1 MKTVKRLIADRIA
14 CSIEIHSVS
23 NRFAPGLLLIA
34 IVSPICTTC
43 TTVWRTELTSI
54 ESIRSVPTDA
64 PFLKAHTIES
74 RVYVLKNWRIEH
86 PAQMIVGTGLL
97 YDASRHEAIEGEF
110 RVPFGQ
116 ITLVETNYPESVV
129 LPHMV
134 VLGVVSGIS
143 LLVTAICLGSLP
155 KGCFGSCPTFYAHDG
170 EKMTLQAEGFSAS
183 IAKVLEATDVD
194 ALYAAKIVSR
204 DFELEMTNEALETH
218 AVEHVRLLAAPRA
231 AGSRVLRN
239 GDEFLSVS
247 SFRAPLSCT
256 SDQGSSCADAVR
268 AIDELEYRSPAS
280 EEDLASK
287 EILEL
292 DLPEL
297 EGPLG
302 LVIGARNTLM
312 TTFLF
317 YQALAWM
324 GPDQGRW
331 FAALENGG
339 PDNVPRLF
347 RDRPLGDIEVSALV
361 DGRWIEAGAF
371 REDGP
376 IARELQLIRLPKSA
390 NKLRLRMT
398 RGFWKL
404 DYVAAVQV
412 GSNVEPVFL
421 DPIRVSREGV
431 EDRDAQQ
438 RLLAPGSYLITYPS
452 EAYTLHFQLPE
463 GDHELF
469 VESRGYYYEWARE
482 SWFGEEDPAAL
493 LGLLADPRGTFKTL
507 APKYKDVEGE
517 LEDLFWKSRVG
528 RGNKIHRQG
537 EQQ

>member
-1 MKTVKRLIADRIA
+1 MR
-14 CSIEIHSVS
+14 

-54 ESIRSVPTDA
+54 ESIRSVETDA
-64 PFLKAHTIES
+64 PFLKAHTVTS
-74 RVYVLKNWRIEH
+74 QVYVLKNWRIEH

-97 YDASRHEAIEGEF
+97 YDSTRREATEGEF

-143 LLVTAICLGSLP
+143 LLVTAICLASLP

-183 IAKVLEATDVD
+183 IAKVLEETDVD
-194 ALYAAKIVSR
+194 ALYAAKIASP

-231 AGSRVLRN
+231 SGSRVLRS
-239 GDEFLSVS
+239 GSDFLSVAD
-247 SFRAPLSCT
+247 FRAPLRCVSGAT
-256 SDQGSSCADAVR
+256 DCAPMVR
-268 AIDELEYRSPAS
+268 AIDDLEYRSPAG
-280 EEDLASK
+280 EEDLAEK
-287 EILEL
+287 EVLEL
-292 DLPEL
+292 EFPPL

-302 LVIGARNTLM
+302 VVVGARNTLM

-331 FAALENGG
+331 FAALENAG
-339 PDNVPRLF
+339 PDGVPRLF
-347 RDRPLGDIEVSALV
+347 RDRPLGDIEVSAFV
-361 DGRWIEAGAF
+361 DGAWIDAGVF

-376 IARELQLIRLPKSA
+376 IARELQLIRVPAGAK
-390 NKLRLRMT
+390 KLRLRMT
-398 RGFWKL
+398 KGFWKL
-404 DYVAAVQV
+404 DYVAAVRV
-412 GSNVEPVFL
+412 GAAVEPISL
-421 DPIRVSREGV
+421 DPLRVTRAGA
-431 EDRDAQQ
+431 EDPGARQ
-438 RLLAPGSYLITYPS
+438 RLLEPGSYLITYPG
-452 EAYTLHFQLPE
+452 EAYTLHFRLPE

-482 SWFGEEDPAAL
+482 SWFDEEDPAAL

-517 LEDLFWKSRVG
+517 MEDLFWKSRVG
-528 RGNKIHRQG
+528 RGSKILRQG
-537 EQQ
+537 AKK